1 MTHRYTLEPYKT
13 PASRYTCPQCN
24 QPKTFTRYIDTL
36 TDNAHLGDHVG
47 KCDRESNCGYHF
59 TPKQFLDAIPTLH
72 QERRIIRRHEQFSSP
87 SKLRQL
93 NLKPPLALK
102 PGTISKKLFE
112 KTLSHYE
119 RNDFVEY
126 LVGLFDNETLNRLI
140 EDYHIGTAK
149 HWPHATIFWQVDRK
163 NDVRTGKIMLYDP
176 YTGKRVKQPYAHITW
191 VHKLVEQPDFNLKQC
206 FFGEHLIYPG
216 DKKPIAIVESEK
228 TAIIAAGFMP
238 DYVWIAAGSLEGLN
252 ADKCRVLHGRDVMLF
267 PDADAYPKWEEKMRK
282 LQIKM
287 PGTRFAISNYL
298 KDASPD
304 YRQQGL
310 DLADWLIIVEKQK
323 VLPEAQQQ
331 TQLTE

>member
-1 MTHRYTLEPYKT
+1 M
-13 PASRYTCPQCN
+13 
-24 QPKTFTRYIDTL
+24 
-36 TDNAHLGDHVG
+36 
-47 KCDRESNCGYHF
+47 
-59 TPKQFLDAIPTLH
+59 DAIPSH
-72 QERRIIRRHEQFSSP
+72 HDIRRAASNIR
-87 SKLRQL
+87 KLNVQA
-93 NLKPPLALK
+93 PPILK

-112 KTLSHYE
+112 KTLTNYE

-126 LVGLFDNETLNRLI
+126 LSSIFDNDTVNRLL

-163 NDVRTGKIMLYDP
+163 NDIRTGKIMLYDP

-191 VHKLVEQPDFNLKQC
+191 VHKLIKEPDFNLKQC

-238 DYVWIAAGSLEGLN
+238 EYTWIAAGSLEGLN
-252 ADKCRVLHGRDVMLF
+252 ADKCRVLHGYDVMLF

-287 PGTRFAISNYL
+287 PGTRFAISNFL
-298 KDASPD
+298 KDASPEA
-304 YRQQGL
+304 RQQGL
-310 DLADWLIIVEKQK
+310 DLADWLIVMEKK
-323 VLPEAQQQ
+323 KALPKSQPTALAE
-331 TQLTE
+331 